1 MGTLFVDKLDPQSGT
16 SLELGSSGDTVSVNA
31 SATTNLAGNV
41 TLGANGKTITVPAG
55 ATITNSGTA
64 TGFGDSNTPYFFTAR
79 TSSDQSIS
87 DGSATKVQFNSAVL
101 DSDSGLDVS
110 SNYRYTIPSGKGGI
124 YKFDTSIKVSKG
136 SGSNA
141 IYYFIV
147 NIKKNGSTQITSILD
162 MRNPGNS
169 VSDISQQLNQY
180 AGYTANTAA
189 GDYWEIFAEVFTNG
203 NTPAISSGGYVTWFS
218 GFRLATT

>member
-16 SLELGSSGDTVSVNA
+16 SLEIGSSGDTI
-31 SATTNLAGNV
+31 
-41 TLGANGKTITVPAG
+41 TIPSG

-64 TGFGDSNTPYFFTAR
+64 TGFGESNAPYFFVAR
-79 TSSDQSIS
+79 TSGDQSLS
-87 DGSATKVQFNSAVL
+87 DGSATKVQFNNAVL
-101 DSDSGLDVS
+101 DSDSGFDAS

-124 YKFDTSIKVSKG
+124 YKFDCSIKANKG

-147 NIKKNGSTQITSILD
+147 NLKKNGSTQITSILD
-162 MRNPGNS
+162 MRNPGSS

-180 AGYTANTAA
+180 AGITVNTAA
-189 GDYWEIFAEVFTNG
+189 GDYWEVFAEIFTNG
-203 NTPAISSGGYVTWFS
+203 NTPVVGSGSYVTWFS
-218 GFRLATT
+218 GFRIAST

>member
-16 SLELGSSGDTVSVNA
+16 SLEIGSSGDTI
-31 SATTNLAGNV
+31 
-41 TLGANGKTITVPAG
+41 TIPSG
-55 ATITNSGTA
+55 ATIANSGTA
-64 TGFGDSNTPYFFTAR
+64 TGFGESNAPYFFVAR
-79 TSSDQSIS
+79 TSGDQSLS
-87 DGSATKVQFNSAVL
+87 DGSATKVQFNNAVL
-101 DSDSGLDVS
+101 DSDSGFDAS

-124 YKFDTSIKVSKG
+124 YKFDCSIKANKG

-147 NIKKNGSTQITSILD
+147 NLKKNGSTQITSILD

-180 AGYTANTAA
+180 AGITANTAA
-189 GDYWEIFAEVFTNG
+189 GDYWEVFAEIFTNG
-203 NTPAISSGGYVTWFS
+203 NTPVVGSGGYVTWFS
-218 GFRLATT
+218 GFRIAST

>member
-16 SLELGSSGDTVSVNA
+16 SLELGSSGDTI
-31 SATTNLAGNV
+31 
-41 TLGANGKTITVPAG
+41 TIPSG

-87 DGSATKVQFNSAVL
+87 DGAATKVQFNSAVL

-124 YKFDTSIKVSKG
+124 YKFDTSIKVNKG

-169 VSDISQQLNQY
+169 ISDISQQLNQY

-203 NTPAISSGGYVTWFS
+203 NTPAINSGGYVTWFS